1 MKKRNLCCLFLVAA
15 LATGLCG
22 CGAKEQEKDTT
33 GNTEVESSV
42 NEKEENTTV
51 GTQYLNAFKNSEQT
65 EADPMVDELLNQ
77 VEVPYSLAKMEVSEG
92 YLNGFDE
99 EITGF
104 QKGVMF
110 SPVIGTIPF
119 VGYVFETD
127 DADALL
133 SLLKE
138 KANPAWNICTE
149 ADETVS
155 TSKEKLVFFLMCTNE
170 NK

>member
-1 MKKRNLCCLFLVAA
+1 MKKRHWYCLPLVVV
-15 LATGLCG
+15 LAIGLCG
-22 CGAKEQEKDTT
+22 CRAQEQEKDIP
-33 GNTEVESSV
+33 GSTEIESSV
-42 NEKEENTTV
+42 NEKEENATV
-51 GTQYLNAFKNSEQT
+51 GKQYLNAFMNSEQT

-110 SPVIGTIPF
+110 SPMIGTIPF

-127 DADALL
+127 DTDALL

-138 KANPAWNICTE
+138 KANPAWNVCTE

-155 TSKEKLVFFLMCTNE
+155 TSKEQLVFFLMCTNE

>member
-1 MKKRNLCCLFLVAA
+1 MKKRYWYCFPLVVA

-22 CGAKEQEKDTT
+22 CGAKEQEKDMT
-33 GNTEVESSV
+33 GNTEVEYSI
-42 NEKEENTTV
+42 NEKEENETV
-51 GTQYLNAFKNSEQT
+51 GKQYLDAFKNSEQI
-65 EADPMVDELLNQ
+65 EAELMVDELLNK
-77 VEVPYSLAKMEVSEG
+77 VEVPYSLAKVEVSEG
-92 YLNGFDE
+92 YLSGFDE

-110 SPVIGTIPF
+110 SPMIGTIPF

-138 KANPAWNICTE
+138 KANPAWNVCTE

-155 TSKEKLVFFLMCTNE
+155 TSRGQLVFFLMCTNE

>member
-1 MKKRNLCCLFLVAA
+1 MKKRYWYCLPLVVA
-15 LATGLCG
+15 LAIGLCG
-22 CGAKEQEKDTT
+22 CKAQEQEKDIA

-42 NEKEENTTV
+42 NEKEENATV
-51 GTQYLNAFKNSEQT
+51 GKQYLNAFMNSEQT
-65 EADPMVDELLNQ
+65 EADQMVDELLNQ
-77 VEVPYSLAKMEVSEG
+77 VEVPYSLEKMEVSEG

-104 QKGVMF
+104 QKGIMF

-127 DADALL
+127 NADALL

-155 TSKEKLVFFLMCTNE
+155 TSREQLVFFLMCTNE

>member
-1 MKKRNLCCLFLVAA
+1 
-15 LATGLCG
+15 
-22 CGAKEQEKDTT
+22 
-33 GNTEVESSV
+33 
-42 NEKEENTTV
+42 
-51 GTQYLNAFKNSEQT
+51 
-65 EADPMVDELLNQ
+65 
-77 VEVPYSLAKMEVSEG
+77 MEVSEG

-99 EITGF
+99 DITGF